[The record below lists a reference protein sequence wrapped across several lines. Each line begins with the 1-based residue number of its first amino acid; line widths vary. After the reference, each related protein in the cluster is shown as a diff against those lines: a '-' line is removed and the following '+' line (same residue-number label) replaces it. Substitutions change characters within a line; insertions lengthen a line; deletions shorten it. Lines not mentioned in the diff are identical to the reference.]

1 MSDEKFR
8 SLLDESHQWPEF
20 YEFKF
25 IIKTDDKDLILVHLN
40 GFQISEKPSGKGN
53 YISISARKLMNSPD
67 EIIAVY
73 KLMSGIK
80 GLISL

>member
-8 SLLDESHQWPEF
+8 SLLDESYQWPDF

-25 IIKTDDKDLILVHLN
+25 IVKVEDKQNILKHLEHFN
-40 GFQISEKPSGKGN
+40 ITETPSKKGN
-53 YISISARKLMNSPD
+53 YISISARKLMKSTD
-67 EIIAVY
+67 EVIDTY